1 MFHPHNER
9 GRGFTLIEALM
20 ASAVLAMAITAITM
34 PFAAGAKNEQ
44 VDARQTLAV
53 GLAQEMME
61 EILSKPFDDPN
72 ETSTPGPEATETSR
86 RRFYNVD
93 DYNGYSE
100 ASGAIEDINGIVI
113 TDGAAAGLSRDVSAE
128 YFYVTG
134 QDMGKKSTFVRVTTA
149 VRHNGNPLV
158 TVTRL
163 VYDLPG
169 S

>member
-1 MFHPHNER
+1 MFRPHNER

-44 VDARQTLAV
+44 VDARQTVAV
-53 GLAQEMME
+53 GLAQEMTE

-72 ETSTPGPEATETSR
+72 QTSTPGPEPAETSR
-86 RRFYNVD
+86 RRFDNVD
-93 DYNGYSE
+93 DYDGYSE
-100 ASGAIEDINGIVI
+100 APGGIEDVNGIVI
-113 TDGAAAGLSRDVSAE
+113 MDGAAAGLSRHVSAE

-134 QDMGKKSTFVRVTTA
+134 QDMSEEPTFIRVTVE

-163 VYDLPG
+163 VYDVPG

>member
-1 MFHPHNER
+1 MFRPHNER

-44 VDARQTLAV
+44 VDARQTVAV
-53 GLAQEMME
+53 GLAQEMTE

-72 ETSTPGPEATETSR
+72 QTSTPGPEPAETSR
-86 RRFYNVD
+86 RRFDNVD
-93 DYNGYSE
+93 DYDGYSE
-100 ASGAIEDINGIVI
+100 APGGIEDVNGIVI
-113 TDGAAAGLSRDVSAE
+113 MDGAAAGLSRHVSAE
-128 YFYVTG
+128 YYYVTG
-134 QDMGKKSTFVRVTTA
+134 QDMGKEPTFIRVTVE

-163 VYDLPG
+163 VYDVPG